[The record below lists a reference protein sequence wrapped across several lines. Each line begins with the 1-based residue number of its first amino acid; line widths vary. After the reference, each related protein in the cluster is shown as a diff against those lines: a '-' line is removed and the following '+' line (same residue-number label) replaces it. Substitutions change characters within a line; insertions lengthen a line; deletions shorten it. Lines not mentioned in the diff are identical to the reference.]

1 MQRDDFYPRPPR
13 GGRRVTINGCIIRL
27 YFYPRPPRGGRHL
40 RFRHSNRPS
49 RFLSTPSARRATDR
63 RTQGPA
69 GCRKFLS
76 TPSARRATAGVMSL
90 IFKSWKFLSTPSARR
105 ATWLS
110 SLSARRWRISI
121 HALREEGDLG
131 GKAPITAYT
140 DISIHALREEGDH
153 KTIQYQP
160 DGENFYPRPPRGGR
174 PWPRPGSYRPCEYFY
189 PRPPRGGRR
198 CGGYYL
204 PGGGPIS
211 IHALREEGDCLHGF
225 KLTGHGN
232 FYPRPP
238 RGGRPRR
245 GRCSRSVMLISIHA
259 LREEGD

>member
-1 MQRDDFYPRPPR
+1 MAGQAHSIRAAISIHALREEGDSGYRLALNRLLISIHALREEGDPDALQKVVQRDDFYPRPPR

-174 PWPRPGSYRPCEYFY
+174 PDWLYRN
-189 PRPPRGGRR
+189 R
-198 CGGYYL
+198 
-204 PGGGPIS
+204 
-211 IHALREEGDCLHGF
+211 HLR
-225 KLTGHGN
+225 
-232 FYPRPP
+232 
-238 RGGRPRR
+238 
-245 GRCSRSVMLISIHA
+245 
-259 LREEGD
+259 